1 MSNKTLIGKNN
12 WLFLQNDSAKELEVH
27 NNNLCL
33 VNDSFYHK
41 YANTK
46 HKYFLTVFP
55 NKSYLYKQYLPDGY
69 DLKYR
74 PGFDKYKQHFNEY
87 VLDGHDILKHELDTY
102 YKTDTHINL
111 KGNHIIYNHFIYNIN
126 RLFNLNFPTKII
138 NLQSSICDSLTNLQK
153 GIGDLTWA
161 TNLGEQSLS
170 DISDTYYY
178 SDDVP
183 SICCA
188 YTVTI
193 DSHIRFLNVDN
204 NQIVDKTNDNINAI
218 VDWNIISKYILYK
231 KNSEH
236 NINLK
241 ILIFYDSFLISM
253 LSVYLDICSEVYMS
267 KNICSPEL
275 INVIQPD
282 YIFEFRAERFLF

>member
-33 VNDSFYHK
+33 VDDNFYNK

-74 PGFDKYKQHFNEY
+74 PGFDKYKQHFNKH
-87 VLDGHDILKHELDTY
+87 VLDGHDILKDELETY

-111 KGNHIIYNHFIYNIN
+111 KGNYIIYKHFIYKIN
-126 RLFNLNFPTKII
+126 QLFNLNFPTKII
-138 NLQSSICDSLTNLQK
+138 NLQSSNCDSLTNLNN

-161 TNLGEQSLS
+161 SNLGDQLLT
-170 DISDTYYY
+170 DTTDTYYY
-178 SDDVP
+178 SDEVP
-183 SICCA
+183 SIYCV
-188 YTVTI
+188 YTITV
-193 DSHIRFLNVDN
+193 DSPIRFLDFNN
-204 NQIVDKTNDNINAI
+204 NQLVDKTNDNINVI
-218 VDWNIISKYILYK
+218 VNWNIISKYILYK
-231 KNSEH
+231 KNKDH

-241 ILIFYDSFLISM
+241 ILIFYDSFLLPM
-253 LSVYLDICSEVYMS
+253 LSVYLNMCREVYMA
-267 KNICSPEL
+267 KNIYSPEL
-275 INVIQPD
+275 IQIQPD
-282 YIFEFRAERFLF
+282 YIFEFRTERFLF

>member
-33 VNDSFYHK
+33 VDDSFYHK

-74 PGFDKYKQHFNEY
+74 PGFEKYKQYFNKHI
-87 VLDGHDILKHELDTY
+87 LDGYDILKQYDLESY
-102 YKTDTHINL
+102 YKIDTHINL
-111 KGNHIIYNHFIYNIN
+111 KGNYFIYTNFIDKIN
-126 RLFNLNFPTKII
+126 ELFNLNISKVQLYIQQKYSE
-138 NLQSSICDSLTNLQK
+138 NLNNC
-153 GIGDLTWA
+153 GIGDLTCEI
-161 TNLGEQSLS
+161 NLGDQILDDLS
-170 DISDTYYY
+170 GTYYY
-178 SDDVP
+178 SYD
-183 SICCA
+183 ILA
-188 YTVTI
+188 IFQTYNITL
-193 DSHIRFLNVDN
+193 DSPIRFLNVDN
-204 NQIVDKTNDNINAI
+204 NQIVDKTNDNINVI

-241 ILIFYDSFLISM
+241 MLIFYDSFLLPM
-253 LSVYLDICSEVYMS
+253 LSVYLNMCREVYMS
-267 KNICSPEL
+267 KNSYSPEL

-282 YIFEFRAERFLF
+282 YIFEFRVERFLL